1 MSQAQ
6 VLAQGAYSE
15 AAQQNFTSQF
25 GMENPNDAISTYAKI
40 MHEHTKTQLN
50 TATSSARRRSQGI
63 SPSLTSGLSVES
75 VSSNGS

>member
-1 MSQAQ
+1 MSQSQ

-25 GMENPNDAISTYAKI
+25 DVDHPNDAMSTYARI
-40 MHEHTKTQLN
+40 MHEHTKVQLN
-50 TATSSARRRSQGI
+50 TATSSARRRSQGV
-63 SPSLTSGLSVES
+63 SPSLKTGLSVES